1 MHIKKLRKDMTF
13 MKNKLS
19 KYLLITLIVIFTI
32 LLATLIYIKFFS
44 NSEDNE
50 YAILTEKAE
59 GEIKYL
65 DYTIIELMNKLNNIS
80 YSRYQVTIKEVNESE
95 QNNSSS
101 NSSRN
106 GMQTQEQGKSSEEEG
121 SSKTNSSGSN
131 DNNSNN
137 SESERLNQSEARTSR
152 LAQVDSLLNSNYD
165 EVPWNE
171 ISYGVETIYTSWP
184 SISLDMKAL
193 NINESDLSSFS
204 TTLDGIAQAVKAG
217 DKNSALINLYNLY
230 TLLPKYLSYFSSN
243 EYTLNVYNTKA
254 YVLSS
259 YVSAN
264 SENWEDMNKNVE
276 NAINTLSKNMNSNNI
291 NDTEKS
297 TIEKSYT
304 LLEELKRGVG
314 LEDKEIF
321 YLKYKLAME
330 QLEIL

>member
-1 MHIKKLRKDMTF
+1 MKKQI
-13 MKNKLS
+13 S
-19 KYLLITLIVIFTI
+19 KYLLTSLIVIFTI

-44 NSEDNE
+44 NNKDNE

-59 GEIKYL
+59 GEVEYL

-95 QNNSSS
+95 QLNNSSS
-101 NSSRN
+101 NSESAGN
-106 GMQTQEQGKSSEEEG
+106 GMQTQEQGSSNQEG
-121 SSKTNSSGSN
+121 SKSGVNSSGSN

-137 SESERLNQSEARTSR
+137 SESESLNQSEARTSR

-165 EVPWNE
+165 DVPWDE
-171 ISYGVETIYTSWP
+171 ISYGVETIYTAWP

-193 NINESDLSSFS
+193 NINDSDISNFS
-204 TTLDGIAQAVKAG
+204 TTLDGVAQAVKVQ
-217 DKNSALINLYNLY
+217 DKNSTLINLYNLY
-230 TLLPKYLSYFSSN
+230 ILLPKYLSYFLSD

-259 YVSAN
+259 YVSAD
-264 SENWEDMNKNVE
+264 SQNWEDMNTNVT
-276 NAINTLSKNMNSNNI
+276 NAINTLSKNMNSADI

-297 TIEKSYT
+297 TIEKSYV
-304 LLEELKRGVG
+304 LLEELKRGIG

>member
-1 MHIKKLRKDMTF
+1 MKKQI
-13 MKNKLS
+13 S
-19 KYLLITLIVIFTI
+19 KYLLTSLIVIFTI
-32 LLATLIYIKFFS
+32 LLATLMYIKFFS
-44 NSEDNE
+44 NNKDNE

-59 GEIKYL
+59 GEVEYL

-95 QNNSSS
+95 QLNNSSS
-101 NSSRN
+101 NSESAGN
-106 GMQTQEQGKSSEEEG
+106 GMQTQEQGSSNQEG
-121 SSKTNSSGSN
+121 SKSGVNSSGSN

-137 SESERLNQSEARTSR
+137 SESESLNQSEARTSR

-165 EVPWNE
+165 DVPWDE
-171 ISYGVETIYTSWP
+171 ISYGVETLYTAWP

-193 NINESDLSSFS
+193 NINDSDISNFS
-204 TTLDGIAQAVKAG
+204 TTLDGVAQAVKVQ
-217 DKNSALINLYNLY
+217 DKNSTLINLYNLY
-230 TLLPKYLSYFSSN
+230 ILLPKYLSYFLSD

-259 YVSAN
+259 YVSAD
-264 SENWEDMNKNVE
+264 SENWEDMNTNVT
-276 NAINTLSKNMNSNNI
+276 NAINTLSKNMNSANI

-297 TIEKSYT
+297 TIEKSYA
-304 LLEELKRGVG
+304 LLEELKRGIG

>member
-1 MHIKKLRKDMTF
+1 MKKQI
-13 MKNKLS
+13 S
-19 KYLLITLIVIFTI
+19 KYLLTSLIVIFTI
-32 LLATLIYIKFFS
+32 LLATLIFIKFFS
-44 NSEDNE
+44 NNKDNE

-59 GEIKYL
+59 GEVEYL

-95 QNNSSS
+95 QLNNSSS
-101 NSSRN
+101 NSESAGN
-106 GMQTQEQGKSSEEEG
+106 GMQTQEQGSSNQEG
-121 SSKTNSSGSN
+121 SKSGVNSSGSN

-137 SESERLNQSEARTSR
+137 SESESLNQSEARTSR

-165 EVPWNE
+165 DVPWDE
-171 ISYGVETIYTSWP
+171 ISYGVETIYTAWP

-193 NINESDLSSFS
+193 NINDSDISNFS
-204 TTLDGIAQAVKAG
+204 TTLDGVAQAVKVQ
-217 DKNSALINLYNLY
+217 DKNSTLINLYNLY
-230 TLLPKYLSYFSSN
+230 ILLPKYLSYFLSD

-264 SENWEDMNKNVE
+264 SENWKDMNTNVT
-276 NAINTLSKNMNSNNI
+276 NAINTLSKNMNSADI

-297 TIEKSYT
+297 TIEKSYV

>member
-1 MHIKKLRKDMTF
+1 MKKQI
-13 MKNKLS
+13 S
-19 KYLLITLIVIFTI
+19 KYLLTSLIVIFTI

-44 NSEDNE
+44 NNKDNE

-59 GEIKYL
+59 GEVEYL

-95 QNNSSS
+95 QLNNSSS
-101 NSSRN
+101 NSESAGN
-106 GMQTQEQGKSSEEEG
+106 GMQTQEKGSSNQEG
-121 SSKTNSSGSN
+121 SKSGVNSSGSN

-137 SESERLNQSEARTSR
+137 SESESLNQSEARTSR

-165 EVPWNE
+165 DVPWDE
-171 ISYGVETIYTSWP
+171 ISYGVETLYAAWP

-193 NINESDLSSFS
+193 NINDSDISNFS
-204 TTLDGIAQAVKAG
+204 TTLDGVAQAVKVQ
-217 DKNSALINLYNLY
+217 DKNSTLINLYNLY
-230 TLLPKYLSYFSSN
+230 ILLPKYLSYFLSD

-259 YVSAN
+259 YVSAD
-264 SENWEDMNKNVE
+264 SENWEDMNTNVT
-276 NAINTLSKNMNSNNI
+276 NAINTLSKNMNSADI

-297 TIEKSYT
+297 TIEKSYV

>member
-1 MHIKKLRKDMTF
+1 
-13 MKNKLS
+13 MKNQIS
-19 KYLLITLIVIFTI
+19 KYLLIALIVIFTI

-44 NSEDNE
+44 NSKDNE

-59 GEIKYL
+59 GEVEYL

-95 QNNSSS
+95 QLNNSSS
-101 NSSRN
+101 NSESAGN
-106 GMQTQEQGKSSEEEG
+106 GMQTQEQGSSNQEG
-121 SSKTNSSGSN
+121 SESKVNGSGSN

-137 SESERLNQSEARTSR
+137 SESESLNQSEARTSR

-165 EVPWNE
+165 DVPWDE
-171 ISYGVETIYTSWP
+171 ISYGVETLYAAWP

-193 NINESDLSSFS
+193 NINDSDISNFS
-204 TTLDGIAQAVKAG
+204 TTLDGVAQAVKVQ
-217 DKNSALINLYNLY
+217 DKNSTLINLYNLY
-230 TLLPKYLSYFSSN
+230 ILLPKYISYFLSD

-259 YVSAN
+259 YVSAD
-264 SENWEDMNKNVE
+264 SENWEDMNTNVT
-276 NAINTLSKNMNSNNI
+276 NAINTLSKNMNSADI

-297 TIEKSYT
+297 TIEKSYV
-304 LLEELKRGVG
+304 LLEELKRGIG